1 MILSANLLQALINTD
16 EYGESIQAETAM
28 KVPTNKVDASLRNV
42 ELGRDTRWN
51 VNAVKSVSQKGV
63 IASRLLARR

>member
-1 MILSANLLQALINTD
+1 
-16 EYGESIQAETAM
+16 M

-51 VNAVKSVSQKGV
+51 VNAVRSVSQKGV